1 MRGDAGGTTLPVV
14 SRRTLIGS
22 VLGALV
28 VAGALAAALAL
39 TAGGSKSGSPASA
52 ASLSGVSA
60 VQQMLAGVPQHGQA
74 LGSPTA
80 PVTLVE
86 FADPQCPYCAQ
97 WAVDALPAI
106 VRDYVRTGKV
116 RVVFNGMD
124 FVGADSETALRTALA
139 AGRQN
144 RFWNVLELLYE
155 NQGTENTGWVT
166 DGFLRSIGS
175 AVPGLDVQKMLDA
188 RSSAAVGHALAQA
201 NALASEAGV
210 NSTPSFA
217 VGKTGGALQLV
228 EVRELTA
235 AALKPSLD
243 AALRS

>member
-1 MRGDAGGTTLPVV
+1 MRSDAPGQKLRGV
-14 SRRTLIGS
+14 SRRLLIGS
-22 VLGALV
+22 VTGALV

-39 TAGGSKSGSPASA
+39 TSGGAKSTSPGPASD
-52 ASLSGVSA
+52 LTGVSA

-86 FADPQCPYCAQ
+86 FADPQCPFCAQ
-97 WAVDALPAI
+97 WALEALPTI

-116 RVVFNGMD
+116 RVVFNGMY

-144 RFWNVLELLYE
+144 RFWNVLELLFR
-155 NQGTENTGWVT
+155 NQGVENTGWVT
-166 DGFLRSIGS
+166 EPFLRSVGA

-188 RSSAAVGHALAQA
+188 RSSTAVAQA
-201 NALASEAGV
+201 LTQASALASEAGV

-235 AALKPSLD
+235 AGLTPSLD